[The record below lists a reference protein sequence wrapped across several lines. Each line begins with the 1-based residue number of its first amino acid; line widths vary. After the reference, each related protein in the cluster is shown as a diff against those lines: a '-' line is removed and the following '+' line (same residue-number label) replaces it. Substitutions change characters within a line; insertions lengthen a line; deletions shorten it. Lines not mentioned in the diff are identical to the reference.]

1 MFLKAK
7 KVLPKNLSYKQLLF
21 ASAVTLSL
29 ITKSHILAQTFINSN
44 ISRDSEYSKKS
55 VSVIST
61 SGMSAD
67 ALSTTLNVMPLQEAI
82 EFANTKK
89 LKVLFVLE
97 EEGSPKL
104 IFSEELQ
111 RVKI

>member
-1 MFLKAK
+1 MATSGDYRNIRIFDDMEM
-7 KVLPKNLSYKQLLF
+7 
-21 ASAVTLSL
+21 
-29 ITKSHILAQTFINSN
+29 SHTIDPVSGVP
-44 ISRDSEYSKKS
+44 SEYSKKS

-67 ALSTTLNVMPLQEAI
+67 ALSTTLNAMPLQEAI
-82 EFANTKK
+82 EFANAKK